1 MTTNNSQAT
10 SEKEVDALQNSPP
23 VRENS
28 PRINQLPND
37 TTDLLT
43 PDQQRERILTLF
55 VIALISL
62 LTGKQICVRVSLFQS
77 KLISIR
83 N

>member
-1 MTTNNSQAT
+1 MATNNPQAT
-10 SEKEVDALQNSPP
+10 VEKEADALPNYRP

-28 PRINQLPND
+28 PRINQLSND

-62 LTGKQICVRVSLFQS
+62 LTGKQICVRT
-77 KLISIR
+77 IASIKTHFD
-83 N
+83 